1 MRITSFNFILTPFLQ
16 FLTLDFGF
24 NSIPYFRT
32 MILVT
37 GGTGLVGSHLLYF
50 LLKRNGKVRAIHRK
64 GSDLTSVKKIFRIY
78 SEEVD
83 SLFDKIEWVEADITD
98 IPALTEAFENIEHVY
113 HCAAFVNFEAKKY
126 KILKKANVE
135 GTANIV
141 NLCLSNNVKK
151 LCYVS
156 SVAVFG
162 NPRNSG
168 LITEETPWNPEE
180 NNSVYAITKYG
191 AEIEVWRGTQE
202 GLKTVIVNPAVIM
215 GISPDGGSSDAVF
228 KIGASGIPFY
238 PTGGIGIVDVRD
250 VVEAM
255 ITLMDS
261 EVKNQNYI
269 LVGKNISYKQL
280 ISEIAGRMG
289 KKPPKTKL
297 SKRLLYL
304 FSSFDWLFSKL
315 FGTKRKLLRA
325 TIQSMFTESFYDASK
340 IQNEFGF
347 SFTPLRETLDRI
359 VNYKLKNVAKENK
372 QP

>member
-1 MRITSFNFILTPFLQ
+1 
-16 FLTLDFGF
+16 
-24 NSIPYFRT
+24 

-50 LLKRNGKVRAIHRK
+50 LLKRKENVRAIHRK
-64 GSDLTSVKKIFRIY
+64 GSDLLAVKKIFKIY
-78 SEEVD
+78 SEEAD
-83 SLFDKIEWVEADITD
+83 SLFNKIEWMEADITD
-98 IPALTEAFENIEHVY
+98 IPALTTAFKNIEKVY

-126 KILKKANVE
+126 KILKKVNVE

-141 NLCLSNNVKK
+141 NLCLSNNVRK

-162 NPRNSG
+162 NAQNED

-191 AEIEVWRGTQE
+191 AEMEVWRGTQE
-202 GLKTVIVNPAVIM
+202 GLDAVIVNPAVII

-238 PTGGIGIVDVRD
+238 PSGGIGIVDVRD
-250 VVEAM
+250 VVKAM
-255 ITLMDS
+255 LLLMDS

-269 LVGKNISYKQL
+269 LVGKNVPYKEL
-280 ISEIAGRMG
+280 ITKIAERFG

-297 SKRLLYL
+297 SKRLLFFFSAIDFF
-304 FSSFDWLFSKL
+304 FSSL
-315 FGTKRKLLRA
+315 FGTKRKLLKA
-325 TIQSMFTESFYDASK
+325 TVRSMFTESFYDASK

-347 SFTPLRETLDRI
+347 SFTPMEETLDR
-359 VNYKLKNVAKENK
+359 VVKYKLKTDSKGK
-372 QP
+372 